1 MVKLRCD
8 VSRVSDHLGYT
19 RGSSAKALSGKP
31 NGSIGSMRRFRWSL
45 REQRLREALVEIGA
59 RLYARGLV
67 SANDGN
73 FSVRLDA
80 DRILITPRGKNKGRL
95 RPEDMVVMDMAGQV
109 LRFGSGRAGPSSE
122 WPMHI
127 EAYRQRPDIRAVLHA
142 HPPFT
147 VALTVAG
154 VPFPSE
160 VLPEVVMTVG
170 KVPTARLALPSSED
184 DALAIRDWIR
194 DHQAVLLPHHGV
206 VTVGQTLEEAWVI
219 LERIEYAA
227 KVYLLSRMLGE
238 ARPLPPEF
246 LAALSTAG

>member
-1 MVKLRCD
+1 
-8 VSRVSDHLGYT
+8 
-19 RGSSAKALSGKP
+19 
-31 NGSIGSMRRFRWSL
+31 MRPFPWGL

-59 RLYARGLV
+59 RLYARGLI

-80 DRILITPRGKNKGRL
+80 RRILITPRGRSKGWM
-95 RPEDMVVMDMAGQV
+95 RPEDMVVIDLDGRV
-109 LRFGSGRAGPSSE
+109 LRMGRGRAGPSSE

-127 EAYRQRPDIRAVLHA
+127 EAYRQRPDIAAVLHA
-142 HPPFT
+142 HPPYT

-170 KVPTARLALPSSED
+170 NVPTARLAVPSSED
-184 DALAIRDWIR
+184 DALAIREWIR
-194 DHQAVLLPHHGV
+194 DHDVVLLPHHGV
-206 VTVGQTLEEAWVI
+206 VTVGRSLEEAWMI
-219 LERIEYAA
+219 LERIEHAA
-227 KVYLLSRMLGE
+227 KVYVLSRVLGE

-246 LAALSTAG
+246 LATLVAASP

>member
-1 MVKLRCD
+1 
-8 VSRVSDHLGYT
+8 
-19 RGSSAKALSGKP
+19 
-31 NGSIGSMRRFRWSL
+31 MRWGI
-45 REQRLREALVEIGA
+45 RERRLREALVEIGA

-73 FSVRLDA
+73 FSVRLDER
-80 DRILITPRGKNKGRL
+80 RILITPRGRSKGHL
-95 RPEDMVVMDMAGQV
+95 RPEDLVVIDREGRVIRPGRGMAM
-109 LRFGSGRAGPSSE
+109 PSSE
-122 WPMHI
+122 WPMHV
-127 EAYRQRPDIRAVLHA
+127 EAYRQRPDAGAVLHA

-170 KVPTARLALPSSED
+170 KVPTARLAVPSSED
-184 DALAIRDWIR
+184 DALAIREWIR
-194 DHQAVLLPHHGV
+194 KHDAVLLPHHGV
-206 VTVGQTLEEAWVI
+206 VTVGRTVEEAWVI

-246 LAALSTAG
+246 LAALVTSG

>member
-1 MVKLRCD
+1 
-8 VSRVSDHLGYT
+8 
-19 RGSSAKALSGKP
+19 
-31 NGSIGSMRRFRWSL
+31 MRRFRWGL

-59 RLYARGLV
+59 RLYARGLI

-80 DRILITPRGKNKGRL
+80 RRILITPRGRSKGWL
-95 RPEDMVVMDMAGQV
+95 RPEDVVVLDMEGRV
-109 LRFGSGRAGPSSE
+109 LEMGYGGAGPSSE

-127 EAYRQRPDIRAVLHA
+127 EAYRQRPDIAAVLHA

-147 VALTVAG
+147 VALTVSG

-160 VLPEVVMTVG
+160 VLLEVVMTIG
-170 KVPTARLALPSSED
+170 KVPTARLAVPSSED
-184 DALAIRDWIR
+184 DALAIREWIR

-206 VTVGQTLEEAWVI
+206 VTIGRTLEEAWVI

-227 KVYLLSRMLGE
+227 KVYLLSRVLGE

-246 LAALSTAG
+246 LAVLTSAG